1 MAAMADIVLPDGA
14 TTPVNHTF
22 KPGSAVNGV
31 FTWYEQNALS
41 DVGNRKITM
50 QVVRATN
57 QGAVNRVIIKIW
69 NPVLEILGPASA
81 AGYVAPQRQA
91 YTLQST
97 TEYLQPIRS
106 SLQER
111 KDQQKF
117 VYNLQ
122 NNSQMVSAIVDLV
135 VPTS

>member
-1 MAAMADIVLPDGA
+1 MAAMADIILPDGQV
-14 TTPVNHTF
+14 TPVNHTF
-22 KPGSAVNGV
+22 KPGSADNGV

-50 QVVRATN
+50 QVVRASAN
-57 QGAVNRVIIKIW
+57 KNVNRVIIKLW

-106 SLQER
+106 SLAER

-117 VYNLQ
+117 VYNLL
-122 NNSQMVSAIVDLV
+122 NNAQMVSAIVDLV
-135 VPTS
+135 TPTS

>member
-14 TTPVNHTF
+14 GTPVNHTF
-22 KPGSAVNGV
+22 KPGSAEGGV

-50 QVVRATN
+50 QIVRAKN
-57 QGAVNRVIIKIW
+57 QGAVNRVIIKLW

-97 TEYLQPIRS
+97 TEYLQPTRS

-122 NNSQMVSAIVDLV
+122 NNAQMVSAIVDLV